1 MSQPD
6 FFPVNETAIM
16 MRVGDRID
24 RSLTQRIA
32 AVVKA
37 VDALALVGVREI
49 IPSYTTILIVYDH
62 KVISDSTIEHAL
74 VTTWNAFQTGENT
87 HISTT
92 VVIPVIYGDE
102 FGEDLQDVVSHH
114 RFSSEEVISRH
125 VAGRYTVGAL
135 GFSPGFAYLIGL
147 DPALETPRRIR
158 PRTHV
163 PAGSVAIGGAQTGIY
178 PLESPGGWNLIGRTP
193 MTMFD
198 PNRDDPF
205 PLHLGDELQFE
216 QVAARDVDP
225 ASFSRQR
232 NSEEDVDGQVEVHAP
247 GLQTTVQDLGRH
259 GFGAFGFAPNGAAD
273 RASLIAANR
282 AVGNPDHAAAL
293 EITLTGP
300 ILVFQRRT
308 TIAVC
313 GANLGALVNG
323 LPLPPGRMQGVM
335 PGDEVRFRGGPGQGA
350 RAYLAIAGGI
360 EVPLVMGSRST
371 DLTAA
376 IGGYHGRALRVGDR
390 LPLGQ
395 LRRSSSATPIPATRI
410 DRPATVEVVPGPQ
423 ADWFPVEAWDLLLT
437 QPFTISP
444 SSNRMG
450 LRLEGPPILP
460 VETVDII
467 SEGVVTGSIQVT
479 GEGQPIVM
487 LPGHATIGGYA
498 KIATVIDAD
507 LDRLGQLGPGDIL
520 RFTSRYRTN

>member
-1 MSQPD
+1 MSRPE
-6 FFPVNETAIM
+6 FFSVNETSIL

-37 VDALALVGVREI
+37 VDGLALAGIREI
-49 IPSYTTILIVYDH
+49 IPSYTTIMVIYDH
-62 KVISDSTIEHAL
+62 KVINGESVQQAL
-74 VTTWNAFQTGENT
+74 ETTWDTIQTGEIT

-102 FGEDLQDVVSHH
+102 FGEDLADVVSHH
-114 RFSSEEVISRH
+114 RLPLEEVIERH
-125 VAGRYTVGAL
+125 IAGRYTVGAL

-147 DPALETPRRIR
+147 DPALATPRRIR

-163 PAGSVAIGGAQTGIY
+163 PSGSVAIGGAQTGIY

-193 MTMFD
+193 RTMFD
-198 PNRDDPF
+198 PSQDDPF
-205 PLHLGDELQFE
+205 PLHLGGELRFE
-216 QVAARDVDP
+216 RVTARDIDP
-225 ASFSRQR
+225 ALFTSQR
-232 NSEEDVDGQVEVHAP
+232 GGEEDAEGQVEVLAP

-300 ILVFQRRT
+300 ALVFHRRS

-313 GANLGALVNG
+313 GAELGAMVNG
-323 LPLPPGRMQGVM
+323 LPLPRGRTQGVM
-335 PGDEVRFRGGPGQGA
+335 PGDELRFRGGFGQGA
-350 RAYLAIAGGI
+350 RAFLAMAGGI
-360 EVPLVMGSRST
+360 DVPLVMGSRST
-371 DLTAA
+371 DLTAV
-376 IGGYHGRALRVGDR
+376 IGGYRGRALRTGDR

-395 LRRSSSATPIPATRI
+395 LQRVSSSPPIPATRI

-423 ADWFPVEAWDLLLT
+423 ADWFPAEAWDLLLT

-450 LRLEGPPILP
+450 LRLEGPVILP
-460 VETVDII
+460 MDTVDII
-467 SEGVVTGSIQVT
+467 SEGVVTGSIQIT

-498 KIATVIDAD
+498 KIATVIEAD
-507 LDRLGQLGPGDIL
+507 LDRLGQLGPGDTL
-520 RFTSRYRTN
+520 RFTSRYRTS